1 MLSALISDVSA
12 NLLVQFPRELGD
24 SIMGGMT
31 AAEFNEFKQD
41 CDQQEELMKELFH
54 NLSFK
59 VSSLH

>member
-41 CDQQEELMKELFH
+41 CD
-54 NLSFK
+54 
-59 VSSLH
+59 